1 MLPLSI
7 SADSNFSA
15 KLGLWVYHGGM
26 STLGQGF
33 VIGRS
38 TGRCA
43 ASDHQLEPGEPC
55 IAVLARP
62 LPGEVVEKKGKRGG
76 PLLERLDYTVE
87 AWEGTSRD
95 PELAERM
102 LCWWRTTVP
111 EADAP
116 RKMFVDDTVLLDL
129 FERLEEDEDD
139 QRKAFRFVLGLI
151 LLRRRKLRMVGRED
165 VEDGTAWVFKRVGGG
180 DDAPLFRAVDP
191 QLDESDAEEL
201 AEQLSEIVADEA

>member
-43 ASDHQLEPGEPC
+43 VSDHQLEPGEPC

-62 LPGEVVEKKGKRGG
+62 LPGEVVEKKGKRAG
-76 PLLERLDYTVE
+76 
-87 AWEGTSRD
+87 
-95 PELAERM
+95 
-102 LCWWRTTVP
+102 
-111 EADAP
+111 
-116 RKMFVDDTVLLDL
+116 
-129 FERLEEDEDD
+129 
-139 QRKAFRFVLGLI
+139 KA
-151 LLRRRKLRMVGRED
+151 
-165 VEDGTAWVFKRVGGG
+165 GTAVAKQGPGKARRE
-180 DDAPLFRAVDP
+180 RAVAFKDFEKKIKGNSP
-191 QLDESDAEEL
+191 WKQKRTC
-201 AEQLSEIVADEA
+201 